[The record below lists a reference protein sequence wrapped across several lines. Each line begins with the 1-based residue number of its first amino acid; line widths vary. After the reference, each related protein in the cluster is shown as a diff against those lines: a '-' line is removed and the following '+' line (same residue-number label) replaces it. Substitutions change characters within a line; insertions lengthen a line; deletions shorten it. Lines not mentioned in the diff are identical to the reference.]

1 LLFSDFQAY
10 RNRAFAKLWMA
21 VGKDFAE
28 DVPPTF
34 DAILEASRGVILDVG
49 PGAGH
54 QVFRF
59 SHPENIKAI
68 YGAEPGVDMHAS
80 LNQLANEAGLGKKY
94 KILTCGAEPESLIPA
109 LAREGLLGKEQS
121 VTDGFFDEVVCI
133 RVLCGVPKFNET
145 VECLYRCLKPG
156 GRFVL
161 CEHIVSDSQ
170 HGGNGAVRMLQQF
183 YMALGWSFLIGGCH
197 LTRDTKAAL
206 IKAAESD
213 GGWSDVKLDLKD
225 EWSPLPH
232 IVGYCIKRG

>member
-1 LLFSDFQAY
+1 
-10 RNRAFAKLWMA
+10 MA

-34 DAILEASRGVILDVG
+34 DAILQASRGIILDVG

-59 SHPENIKAI
+59 SHPENITAV
-68 YGAEPGVDMHAS
+68 YGVEPGVDMHAK
-80 LNQLANEAGLGKKY
+80 LRELAKEAGLEKKY
-94 KILTCGAEPESLIPA
+94 KILTCGAEPESLVPA

-121 VTDGFFDEVVCI
+121 VADGIFDEIVCI
-133 RVLCGVPKFNET
+133 RVLCGVPKLNET
-145 VECLYRCLKPG
+145 VQGLYRCLKPG
-156 GRFVL
+156 GRLVL

-170 HGGNGAVRMLQQF
+170 HGGNAGVRLLQHL

-197 LTRDTKAAL
+197 LTRDTRAAL
-206 IKAAESD
+206 IKSAESD
-213 GGWSDVKLDLKD
+213 GGWSEMKLDVKD

-232 IVGYCIKRG
+232 IVGYCIKKG